1 PLPSSAGHICAF
13 IMPAI
18 VLSSAGVFFLKICRV
33 NMCDAFSAVDTAKLT
48 TFCCPPDNL
57 IICVGLTKNR
67 LSMSSV
73 MPSTLSISASA
84 ALASPAACFAKNV
97 SANCLVFSLLGIAIT
112 FDIVAPL
119 FAYYFG
125 LFSMEGHHSAV
136 CVACLG
142 MRA

>member
-1 PLPSSAGHICAF
+1 LLAPDIS
-13 IMPAI
+13 
-18 VLSSAGVFFLKICRV
+18 K
-33 NMCDAFSAVDTAKLT
+33 FS
-48 TFCCPPDNL
+48 TFCSQQDIF
-57 IICVGLTKNR
+57 IICVGLTQNR

-97 SANCLVFSLLGIAIT
+97 SANCFFFSLIGIAIT